1 MKSFDSFCKFNLEN
15 WFIQPGRAQYTLF
28 VLSTCLT
35 HFEDSSIREYIDI
48 LLKILDGNTSV
59 DMKTLSCLVIEN
71 LFAGKH
77 INNQYTKELIN
88 RLMEAADKIFLDQQH
103 PNELTSMVQC
113 LVQVYLNFNTGSPSL
128 AKDLLPKV
136 FDLCAELLA
145 LDPAEMTVF
154 DTNTVA
160 LIKERTTK
168 SLELLLLLS
177 CDEYLYPTDDALSFL
192 GALTIQDNIADEIRQ
207 NEGLGRQGN
216 LTPREKLIITFKN
229 LLSPRFA
236 SSQSLILTLIDS
248 FCTKLHQL
256 GLSQQASPTADLL
269 ELLQAIK
276 STLGFNPI
284 TEPCMGN
291 IVARVN
297 MKTLLDTF
305 PLRVL
310 EIDMLAPAY
319 DTDSNAFLL
328 SLLALYKPRSRFP
341 IFYECLFPQL
351 QQISQRLKQQ
361 AMFKESQHQDA
372 LLYNRYSNLEN
383 QYLSI
388 LKKSTVFPSDNKEQ
402 FPEYLEAL
410 LTCMLDLDEKEVEKM
425 SYFGEP
431 LKFLLVAAISE
442 KDTDRELYA
451 KILGIVRDKSLLSK
465 LCKLSNKLDEKVTFL
480 SDCIKILVIM
490 LDRNVAAGIVSKNI
504 SRLAG
509 YFNTL
514 TDCRGNV
521 FERNLRDVDTVC
533 QMVSVLKEIHSL
545 ELYHEVL
552 KFIDILFA
560 VENEKVW
567 KKATTLTQALIA
579 NSHYSYCPA
588 VFEKISMFFD
598 RRMKAIKEKKEKN
611 ADKKQSE
618 MAEERVQSRKVKQ
631 RLQGIVLKVAKEFI
645 KSYFFV
651 RIEDVAQKNVEKLQK
666 IGDELNLFADSYL
679 PVAIICIKNK
689 SAKTR
694 MSARDFLL
702 RLTEAFTKIT
712 GDNTTLLST
721 VLAGLAGK
729 TSLMKSATILA
740 VTMLVET
747 LHSQLESEYI
757 DKVAEVV
764 LMVLKD
770 QNKEIFHAA
779 LVFLRLYVKLIDAK
793 QLKAQIPY
801 FFQAIYEFDG
811 QSAKSSTKEM
821 TMFLE
826 RVIKKVGEDEV
837 SKSLPES
844 ERNVIRYIRRQ
855 EKRQSRLK
863 AKKRVAEYIDRV
875 KMRNPVDQID
885 VANLDAEPGEKLSKK
900 NQKKLAEQKETQGGM
915 NMELG
920 GGKKQGE
927 DLLMKFDAA
936 NESFHFTK
944 HQIFQIKANDKN
956 NKEKLD
962 VEDSQHRGDV
972 YFDEQTNKL
981 VVKEKEKKTAGF
993 KRKPDALDGVG
1004 SDDEEEDE
1012 KTTASGKGNKGDG
1025 HQGGKKAMQEE
1036 TLAARM
1042 LKKANMLKKNDNV
1055 HNIRE
1060 SGEMY
1065 RAKGNTRGDVLIPG
1079 KAAPHAFVQL
1089 NPMVNIVLMKGFTEE
1104 EQRKGL

>member
-1 MKSFDSFCKFNLEN
+1 
-15 WFIQPGRAQYTLF
+15 
-28 VLSTCLT
+28 
-35 HFEDSSIREYIDI
+35 
-48 LLKILDGNTSV
+48 
-59 DMKTLSCLVIEN
+59 
-71 LFAGKH
+71 
-77 INNQYTKELIN
+77 
-88 RLMEAADKIFLDQQH
+88 
-103 PNELTSMVQC
+103 
-113 LVQVYLNFNTGSPSL
+113 
-128 AKDLLPKV
+128 
-136 FDLCAELLA
+136 
-145 LDPAEMTVF
+145 
-154 DTNTVA
+154 
-160 LIKERTTK
+160 
-168 SLELLLLLS
+168 
-177 CDEYLYPTDDALSFL
+177 
-192 GALTIQDNIADEIRQ
+192 
-207 NEGLGRQGN
+207 
-216 LTPREKLIITFKN
+216 
-229 LLSPRFA
+229 
-236 SSQSLILTLIDS
+236 
-248 FCTKLHQL
+248 
-256 GLSQQASPTADLL
+256 
-269 ELLQAIK
+269 
-276 STLGFNPI
+276 
-284 TEPCMGN
+284 
-291 IVARVN
+291 
-297 MKTLLDTF
+297 
-305 PLRVL
+305 
-310 EIDMLAPAY
+310 
-319 DTDSNAFLL
+319 
-328 SLLALYKPRSRFP
+328 
-341 IFYECLFPQL
+341 
-351 QQISQRLKQQ
+351 
-361 AMFKESQHQDA
+361 
-372 LLYNRYSNLEN
+372 
-383 QYLSI
+383 
-388 LKKSTVFPSDNKEQ
+388 
-402 FPEYLEAL
+402 
-410 LTCMLDLDEKEVEKM
+410 MLDLDEKEVEKM

-764 LMVLKD
+764 LMVL
-770 QNKEIFHAA
+770 N
-779 LVFLRLYVKLIDAK
+779 RTRTRR
-793 QLKAQIPY
+793 
-801 FFQAIYEFDG
+801 
-811 QSAKSSTKEM
+811 SSTQPW
-821 TMFLE
+821 
-826 RVIKKVGEDEV
+826 
-837 SKSLPES
+837 SS
-844 ERNVIRYIRRQ
+844 
-855 EKRQSRLK
+855 
-863 AKKRVAEYIDRV
+863 
-875 KMRNPVDQID
+875 
-885 VANLDAEPGEKLSKK
+885 
-900 NQKKLAEQKETQGGM
+900 
-915 NMELG
+915 
-920 GGKKQGE
+920 
-927 DLLMKFDAA
+927 
-936 NESFHFTK
+936 
-944 HQIFQIKANDKN
+944 
-956 NKEKLD
+956 
-962 VEDSQHRGDV
+962 
-972 YFDEQTNKL
+972 
-981 VVKEKEKKTAGF
+981 
-993 KRKPDALDGVG
+993 
-1004 SDDEEEDE
+1004 
-1012 KTTASGKGNKGDG
+1012 
-1025 HQGGKKAMQEE
+1025 
-1036 TLAARM
+1036 
-1042 LKKANMLKKNDNV
+1042 
-1055 HNIRE
+1055 
-1060 SGEMY
+1060 
-1065 RAKGNTRGDVLIPG
+1065 
-1079 KAAPHAFVQL
+1079 
-1089 NPMVNIVLMKGFTEE
+1089 
-1104 EQRKGL
+1104 